1 MGINRNVGLRDLFTA
16 TITQNT
22 KEEYSTGKP
31 EMLARAVSAKIQE
44 KFNSEP
50 LYSDDS
56 PEGTIRSFEG
66 VSIELEVDKLLC
78 EKIARI
84 YGQTYKNGFL
94 VGNTQDVNKDFALGF
109 RSKIGDTNKYEFYWF
124 YVVGVD
130 GGLETELET
139 LAEKPK
145 GAKVKIKLIG
155 RGREKDD
162 NYKIVVNETEL
173 MEDQTDA
180 LTAIKNWFSKV
191 QESVEKVA

>member
-31 EMLARAVSAKIQE
+31 EILARAVSAKIQE

-84 YGQTYKNGFL
+84 YGQTYENGFL

-180 LTAIKNWFSKV
+180 MTAIKNWFSKV
-191 QESVEKVA
+191 QEPVEKAA

>member
-1 MGINRNVGLRDLFTA
+1 MGINRNVGLRDLYTA

-50 LYSDDS
+50 LYSDDA

-78 EKIARI
+78 EKIATI

-180 LTAIKNWFSKV
+180 MTAIKNWFSKV
-191 QESVEKVA
+191 QEPVEKAA

>member
-1 MGINRNVGLRDLFTA
+1 MAINRNVGLRDLYTA
-16 TITQNT
+16 DVTTNT
-22 KEEYSTGKP
+22 KEEYTTGKP
-31 EMLARAVSAKIQE
+31 ELLARAVSAKIQE
-44 KFNSEP
+44 KFNSQT

-56 PEGTIRSFEG
+56 PEGAIRSFEG
-66 VSIELEVDKLLC
+66 VSIDLEVDKLLC
-78 EKIARI
+78 QKIASL
-84 YGQTYKNGFL
+84 YGQKYENGFL
-94 VGNTQDVNKDFALGF
+94 VGNTQDTAKDKALGF

-145 GAKVKIKLIG
+145 GAKVKIKLLG

-173 MEDQTDA
+173 MEGETDA
-180 LTAIKNWFSKV
+180 MAAIKAWFSKV
-191 QESVEKVA
+191 QEPVAKVA